1 MCLKE
6 LGVRLDGYQSG
17 AMLLFRGT
25 EMAHFTANW
34 NQDEGYRYAFDHTTH
49 ESVRRAT
56 KDKEPYKEYE
66 PPHFSEDDEEIRSEA
81 GVKVEADPAGST
93 NVKDSQKK
101 AKEPARG
108 GKRPQR
114 KTVKR
119 SRSDDTDD
127 ESDDDEFKP
136 EPRRKK
142 RGKKG
147 DEAKKDDEAR
157 SQQPRRSK
165 RSPQPPRK
173 QPDV

>member
-1 MCLKE
+1 MCLKQ

-66 PPHFSEDDEEIRSEA
+66 TPNFSEDEEDIKPEA
-81 GVKVEADPAGST
+81 VVKGETDPAGSK
-93 NVKDSQKK
+93 NVKDSIKK
-101 AKEPARG
+101 TKEPARS

-114 KTVKR
+114 KSVKR
-119 SRSDDTDD
+119 SRSDDRDD

-136 EPRRKK
+136 EPRQKK
-142 RGKKG
+142 RGKRRG
-147 DEAKKDDEAR
+147 QDEKDDVAR

-165 RSPQPPRK
+165 RSP
-173 QPDV
+173 